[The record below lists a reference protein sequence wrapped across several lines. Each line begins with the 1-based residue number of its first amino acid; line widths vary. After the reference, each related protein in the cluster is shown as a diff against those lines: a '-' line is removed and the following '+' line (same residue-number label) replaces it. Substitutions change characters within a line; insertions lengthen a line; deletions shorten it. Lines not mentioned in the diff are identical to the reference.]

1 MGSETAT
8 LERVRLDKWLWA
20 ARLFRTR
27 AKAKAAIVGGKVQAD
42 GQRAKPAKEIGVG
55 SMLRVR
61 RGDDEFTL
69 EVIALSEER
78 RGAPE
83 AAGLYRE
90 TEASLTART
99 EAAARRRAQREAMQL
114 PQQRPDRRDRRAL
127 ERVKRGG

>member
-1 MGSETAT
+1 MAADAT
-8 LERVRLDKWLWA
+8 TRARVRLDKWLWA

-42 GQRAKPAKEIGVG
+42 GQRAKPAKDIGVG

-61 RGDDEFTL
+61 RGEEELTL
-69 EVIALSEER
+69 EVLALSEER

-90 TEASLTART
+90 TEASQVARSD
-99 EAAARRRAQREAMQL
+99 AAARRRAQREALQL